1 MTPLAASALLEDLA
15 FLRKFHFFH
24 LRNWRDDPPFEDA
37 RRGSV
42 MLRRWVADRELVGA
56 WRAAGFEGEPRIAA
70 IDLAAAVAARG
81 AGVPDFALAGA
92 AAYNRPAAGVA
103 AAAPAAAPLPAFRLY
118 ALAEYLES
126 PGIYL
131 RGKAVSRS
139 EIIRYVAQQVEA
151 RQQDGAMAARMSRL
165 EARANAFRADAFL
178 LELISIGQTVTQTP
192 DVKKLVEALRPGA
205 P

>member
-1 MTPLAASALLEDLA
+1 MTPQAGTALLDDMA

-24 LRNWRDDPPFEDA
+24 LRNWRDDPPIEEA

-42 MLRRWVADRELVGA
+42 MLRRWLADRELLGA

-81 AGVPDFALAGA
+81 AGMPDFALAGA

-103 AAAPAAAPLPAFRLY
+103 LAAPAPAFRLY
-118 ALAEYLES
+118 AVAEYLDS
-126 PGIYL
+126 PGIYV

-139 EIIRYVAQQVEA
+139 EIVRHVAQQVEA
-151 RQQDGAMAARMSRL
+151 RAADRGMAERMSRL

-192 DVKKLVEALRPGA
+192 DVKKLVEALRVARRPI
-205 P
+205 